1 MTRINP
7 DALATHLEVA
17 LSCAPLETLAALQ
30 DGNRQRRRHATFS
43 LAQHLADR
51 LGCFEI
57 TGDGLGE
64 DTGKQASLFR

>member
-30 DGNRQRRRHATFS
+30 DGDASYRCPPARLMFLMGHKQGQPRCLSRGR
-43 LAQHLADR
+43 LDR
-51 LGCFEI
+51 FI
-57 TGDGLGE
+57 P
-64 DTGKQASLFR
+64 